1 MIYIL
6 FFHSKSKGELFRGLL
21 ARCRTTL
28 KSA

>member
-6 FFHSKSKGELFRGLL
+6 FLYSKSKGELFRGLP